1 MASWFNEKYN
11 IFNECTILYLDEN
24 TGKVI
29 NKRPDRVIYDGN
41 EMIVIDFKTGNPY
54 PAHHKQV
61 KQYITLL
68 KEMGYNKVSGY
79 LWYLDNNNIEDVR

>member
-1 MASWFNEKYN
+1 
-11 IFNECTILYLDEN
+11 
-24 TGKVI
+24 
-29 NKRPDRVIYDGN
+29 
-41 EMIVIDFKTGNPY
+41 MIVIDFKTGNPY